1 MSTFAG
7 ATAEKIMNLT
17 RLGKTAPLPREIR
30 DQLNRRLQNGEPDQD
45 LVVWLN
51 TLPEAQKAQS
61 PKSGESP
68 INEQDL
74 AEWKESGYRD
84 WLAQQ
89 VALEQVR
96 QLTAE
101 VAELEQAGEGA
112 LTDRLAQFLSAQ
124 YVVAAKAAVRQ
135 AVGAAVDMKTLELLR
150 GGLVALRRGDQNAGW
165 LRLEGERL
173 EFLKAKAAK
182 ADKAQAVLSSKYS
195 IEEQNQIIREILKK

>member
-1 MSTFAG
+1 
-7 ATAEKIMNLT
+7 MNLT

-61 PKSGESP
+61 PKSGENP
-68 INEQDL
+68 ISEQDL

-182 ADKAQAVLSSKYS
+182 ADKAQAVLKSKYS